1 MAPLDSRAAARR
13 VLDRL
18 SLGPRP
24 GELDAAVARGV
35 AATAELMLSTATP
48 DRGAQTTPPPAF
60 GAHPALPA
68 KGDKAAQKDYSETV
82 RAQAA
87 ALTTWWLDRMVAAGG
102 STEKLTWF
110 WHGHFATSEQKVSN
124 SGLMLTQNNT
134 LRRLGAGSFTD
145 LVHAMVVDPALLL
158 WLDAGQNM
166 VGAANE
172 NLAREFMELFTLG
185 VDTYTEDDVKAAAR
199 ALTGWTV
206 DKQAGTAS
214 FKPARHDKRGV
225 TLLGATGPLDAHG
238 FVDVVLGRPA
248 SPGHIIGRLWARLV
262 SDTPPTDDQRAR
274 LVAAYGPA
282 RDLRAVLLAMVAEPA
297 FTDSA
302 STIVKQPV
310 EWAVG
315 LMRATGVRPGSLPK
329 ADLTAVQG
337 ALAGMG
343 QVPFLPLN
351 VGGWPAG
358 TAWLTTSAGVA
369 RLATASVVAA
379 HADLSVLDSGTSEDR
394 VEAVRNL
401 LGVDSWTDRTRT
413 ALLGVAPTPTQ
424 LLQAAASSPE
434 YVVSA

>member
-1 MAPLDSRAAARR
+1 MAPLDDRAAARR

-35 AATAELMLSTATP
+35 TATAELMLSTTADP
-48 DRGAQTTPPPAF
+48 GAQATPPPAL
-60 GAHPALPA
+60 GAEPVAPA
-68 KGDKAAQKDYSETV
+68 KGDKAAQMAYASTLSA
-82 RAQAA
+82 RAT

-110 WHGHFATSEQKVSN
+110 WHGHFATSEQKVRDA
-124 SGLMLTQNNT
+124 GLMLTQNNT

-145 LVHAMVVDPALLL
+145 LAHAMVVDPALLL
-158 WLDAGQNM
+158 WLDAEQNK

-172 NLAREFMELFTLG
+172 NLGREFMELFTLG
-185 VDTYTEDDVKAAAR
+185 VDKYTEDDVKAAAR

-214 FKPARHDKRGV
+214 FKPARHDKGRL

-238 FVDVVLGRPA
+238 FVDVVLGQSA
-248 SPGHIIGRLWARLV
+248 SPGYITGRLWARLV
-262 SDTPPTDDQRAR
+262 SDTPPTDAERAR

-282 RDLRAVLLAMVAEPA
+282 RDLRAVLLALVAEPA

-315 LMRATGVRPGSLPK
+315 LMRATGVRPSTLPK

-337 ALAGMG
+337 ALAGLG
-343 QVPFLPLN
+343 QVPFLPPS

-369 RLATASVVAA
+369 RLALASVVAA
-379 HADLSVLDSGTSEDR
+379 HADLSALASGPPDHR

-401 LGVDSWTDRTRT
+401 LGVDSWSDRTRT

-424 LLQAAASSPE
+424 LLQAAAGSPE

>member
-24 GELDAAVARGV
+24 GELDAAVVRGV
-35 AATAELMLSTATP
+35 AATAELMLSTSTI
-48 DRGAQTTPPPAF
+48 DRGAQTTPPPTL
-60 GAHPALPA
+60 GAQPEAPAR
-68 KGDKAAQKDYSETV
+68 GDKAAQAAYAEALRT
-82 RAQAA
+82 QAA
-87 ALTTWWLDRMVAAGG
+87 AITAWWLDRMVAAGG

-110 WHGHFATSEQKVSN
+110 WHGHFATSEQKVRDA
-124 SGLMLTQNNT
+124 GLMLTQNNT
-134 LRRLGAGSFTD
+134 LRRLGAGSFTV
-145 LVHAMVVDPALLL
+145 LAHAMVVDPALLL
-158 WLDAGQNM
+158 WLDADQNK

-172 NLAREFMELFTLG
+172 NLGREFMELFTLG

-206 DKQAGTAS
+206 DKKAGTAS
-214 FKPARHDKRGV
+214 FKPARHDKGV
-225 TLLGATGPLDAHG
+225 MTLLGTTGPLDATG
-238 FVDVVLGRPA
+238 FVDVVLGRPT
-248 SPGHIIGRLWARLV
+248 SPGYITGRLWARLV
-262 SDTPPTDDQRAR
+262 SDTPPTADQRAR
-274 LVAAYGPA
+274 VVAAYGPA
-282 RDLRAVLLAMVAEPA
+282 RDLRAALLALVAEPA

-315 LMRATGVRPGSLPK
+315 LMRATGVRPGALPK

-337 ALAGMG
+337 ALAGLG
-343 QVPFLPLN
+343 QVPFLPPS

-358 TAWLTTSAGVA
+358 TAWLTTSAGVG
-369 RLATASVVAA
+369 RLALASVVAA
-379 HADLSVLDSGTSEDR
+379 HADLSVLDSGTPDHR

-401 LGVDSWTDRTRT
+401 LGVDSWSNRTRT
-413 ALLGVAPTPTQ
+413 ALLGVASTPTQ
-424 LLQAAASSPE
+424 LLQAAAGSPE

>member
-1 MAPLDSRAAARR
+1 MAPLDDRAAARR
-13 VLDRL
+13 LLDRL

-35 AATAELMLSTATP
+35 SATAELMLSTSTT
-48 DRGAQTTPPPAF
+48 DHGAQATPPPAL
-60 GAHPALPA
+60 GAQPDAPA
-68 KGDKAAQKDYSETV
+68 KGDKAAQTAFAETL
-82 RAQAA
+82 RTQAA

-110 WHGHFATSEQKVSN
+110 WHGHFATSEQKVRDA
-124 SGLMLTQNNT
+124 GLMLAQNNT
-134 LRRLGAGSFTD
+134 LRRLGAGSFTV
-145 LVHAMVVDPALLL
+145 LAHAMVVDPALLL
-158 WLDAGQNM
+158 WLDAEQNK

-172 NLAREFMELFTLG
+172 NLGREFMELFTLG

-214 FKPARHDKRGV
+214 FKPARHDKGRL

-248 SPGHIIGRLWARLV
+248 SPGHVTGRLWARLV

-282 RDLRAVLLAMVAEPA
+282 RDLRAVLLALVAEPA

-315 LMRATGVRPGSLPK
+315 LMRATGVRPGALPK

-337 ALAGMG
+337 ALAGLG
-343 QVPFLPLN
+343 QVPFLPPS

-369 RLATASVVAA
+369 RLTLASVVAA
-379 HADLSVLDSGTSEDR
+379 HADLSVLEGGTPDHR
-394 VEAVRNL
+394 VEAVRTL
-401 LGVDSWTDRTRT
+401 LGVDSWSDRTRT

-424 LLQAAASSPE
+424 LLQAAAGSPE